1 MSIKNKLKILLAI
14 TVIGLSLVSAF
25 TLVSLNAIHNAEE
38 TSHRR
43 EIYVAYLLEIK
54 AAAISTI
61 MLDPTLPETREVF
74 ADAEKTIK
82 IKGETTLNIIKR
94 AEIKDEL
101 KRILEQWVR
110 YDRDSQALIKL
121 AESNAMSAN
130 EQLIPLYNREFKP
143 LQNTLVKF
151 IDKRMEEA
159 AKSKE
164 QADETMRQTYW
175 EVLPILA
182 LVSIINIAFVF
193 NLSRSLQHN
202 LQAIQQKLVPL
213 KQGDLT
219 QRLPTNSKDE
229 LAEISAGVNVFIEEL
244 QHLVR
249 DARNNADAVASAA
262 QQLSASAQQVL
273 SSSQQQSDDTSSIAS
288 AVQQFS
294 VSIDQVSSNAAEA
307 DHKASF
313 SAELSLHGGTEVE
326 NAVLEIRR
334 IQNAVNDATGQMTML
349 GQQAHEISSIVNAI
363 KDVADQTN
371 LLALNAAI
379 EAARA
384 GESGRGFAVV
394 ADEVRKLAERTAISA
409 QEITDK
415 ITAIQSNTESA
426 ARVMNEGNEMVAH
439 GVKQVEQAGQSM
451 HQINEGSIAV
461 RSAVSD
467 ISSALG
473 EERSSSTEIAQKVE
487 HIAQMTERN
496 SAAIAQVSS
505 SAEQL
510 SGLASELQLGVAKFV
525 V

>member
-14 TVIGLSLVSAF
+14 TVIGLSLVAAF

-43 EIYVAYLLEIK
+43 ETYVAYLLEIK

-121 AESNAMSAN
+121 AESNVMSAN
-130 EQLIPLYNREFKP
+130 QQLVPLYNREFKP

-164 QADETMRQTYW
+164 LADETMHQTYW

-182 LVSIINIAFVF
+182 LVSVINIAFVF
-193 NLSRSLQHN
+193 GLSRSLQHN

-219 QRLPTNSKDE
+219 QRLPTHSNDE
-229 LAEISAGVNVFIEEL
+229 LAEISTGVNVFIEEL

-249 DARNNADAVASAA
+249 DTRNNADAVASAA
-262 QQLSASAQQVL
+262 RQLSASAQQVL
-273 SSSQQQSDDTSSIAS
+273 SSSQQQSDDTASIAA

-294 VSIDQVSSNAAEA
+294 VSIDQVSSNASEA

-426 ARVMNEGNEMVAH
+426 ARVMNEGNELVAH

-510 SGLASELQLGVAKFV
+510 SGLASELQQGVAKFV

>member
-1 MSIKNKLKILLAI
+1 MSIKRKLQILLTV
-14 TVIGLSLVSAF
+14 TVIGLALVSSF
-25 TLVSLNAIHNAEE
+25 TLTSLNAIHDAEE

-43 EIYVAYLLEIK
+43 ETYVAYLLEIK
-54 AAAISTI
+54 SAAISTI
-61 MLDPTLPETREVF
+61 MLDPTQPETRDVF
-74 ADAEKTIK
+74 TDAEKSINL
-82 IKGETTLNIIKR
+82 KGEAALKIIKR
-94 AEIKDEL
+94 AEIKEEL
-101 KRILEQWVR
+101 KRILEQWIR
-110 YDRDSQALIKL
+110 YDRDSRALIKL
-121 AESNAMSAN
+121 AESDAKSAS

-143 LQNTLVKF
+143 LQNTLIKF
-151 IDKRMEEA
+151 IDMRIEEA

-164 QADETMRQTYW
+164 MADEVMHQTYW
-175 EVLPILA
+175 EVIPLLL
-182 LVSIINIAFVF
+182 LVSIINIAVVF

-202 LQAIQQKLVPL
+202 LQAIQQKLIPL

-229 LAEISAGVNVFIEEL
+229 LAEIAAGVNSFVEEL

-249 DARNNADAVASAA
+249 DTRVNADAVASAA
-262 QQLSASAQQVL
+262 QQLSTSAQQVL

-294 VSIDQVSSNAAEA
+294 VSIDQVSNNAAEA
-307 DHKASF
+307 DQKASF
-313 SAELSLHGGTEVE
+313 SADLSQHGGTEVE
-326 NAVLEIRR
+326 NAVAEIRR
-334 IQNAVNDATGQMTML
+334 IQTAVNDATSQMAML

-394 ADEVRKLAERTAISA
+394 ADEVRKLAERTTLSA
-409 QEITDK
+409 QEITEK
-415 ITAIQSNTESA
+415 ITAIQNNTESA
-426 ARVMNEGNEMVAH
+426 AKVMNEGHELVAH
-439 GVKQVEQAGQSM
+439 GVKQVEQAGLSM

-496 SAAIAQVSS
+496 SAAISQVSS
-505 SAEQL
+505 SASQL